1 MQLTLDTGNICRSPM
16 GEAVLKDIA
25 QKRGI
30 DIEVDSCGT
39 GGYHVGEEPD
49 ERYPRIYS
57 TIIYHVLSSLKD
69 SGSVSKGTYHQH
81 LYYQPL

>member
-1 MQLTLDTGNICRSPM
+1 MQLTQDPGNICRSPM

-49 ERYPRIYS
+49 ERYPKIYS
-57 TIIYHVLSSLKD
+57 TNIEHGLSALKD
-69 SGSVSKGTYHQH
+69 S
-81 LYYQPL
+81 

>member
-1 MQLTLDTGNICRSPM
+1 M

-30 DIEVDSCGT
+30 VIEVDSCGT

-49 ERYPRIYS
+49 ERYPKIYS
-57 TIIYHVLSSLKD
+57 TTIEHGLSALKD
-69 SGSVSKGTYHQH
+69 S
-81 LYYQPL
+81 

>member
-1 MQLTLDTGNICRSPM
+1 MQLMPDAGNICRSPM

-49 ERYPRIYS
+49 ERYPRIYPM
-57 TIIYHVLSSLKD
+57 TIYHALSSFKD
-69 SGSVSKGTYHQH
+69 S
-81 LYYQPL
+81 